1 MKPILHKKK
10 VIFIQLLQSPI
21 PPHCCCSFTKW
32 SDSRGV
38 NNHEKGMK
46 MHFLWPLTMRL
57 NVFWVSKN
65 QTAMLKWGN
74 EDIENKWRRCCVSLL
89 LLHHEW
95 RLRWNDCSTTVG
107 GTMTATEWGHVYTVW
122 NISYISPEK
131 QVPLQ
136 IGDAPKY
143 QSCSF
148 FLNCSNWGGQ
158 RTDWHG
164 LVLATLL
171 RRKRSWEDM
180 EGGWALHHMEYVRTF
195 GTFFRMASFI
205 TSAIVLNHHGCV
217 TVKANFAGDASR
229 ISVGN
234 MRRISLGNMRRIS
247 VQNMRGNSIIPDMS
261 FRPHLLNDLR
271 SLENNRGMSKVVN
284 MFFFF
289 H

>member
-1 MKPILHKKK
+1 
-10 VIFIQLLQSPI
+10 
-21 PPHCCCSFTKW
+21 
-32 SDSRGV
+32 
-38 NNHEKGMK
+38 
-46 MHFLWPLTMRL
+46 MHFLRPLTMRW

-122 NISYISPEK
+122 NISYVSPEK

-195 GTFFRMASFI
+195 GTFFRMAPFLHRQLSW
-205 TSAIVLNHHGCV
+205 TTMVVWPWKQTLQE
-217 TVKANFAGDASR
+217 
-229 ISVGN
+229 
-234 MRRISLGNMRRIS
+234 MRAEFLSEIWEE
-247 VQNMRGNSIIPDMS
+247 
-261 FRPHLLNDLR
+261 FLL
-271 SLENNRGMSKVVN
+271 EIWGEFPSKIWGETQ
-284 MFFFF
+284 
-289 H
+289 

>member
-1 MKPILHKKK
+1 MKAMLYKPVAVASWVAVALKWLQHHRRGDDDCDRVRTCIHCVEYFLHQPRKTSSSSDRGCPKIPIL
-10 VIFIQLLQSPI
+10 L
-21 PPHCCCSFTKW
+21 
-32 SDSRGV
+32 
-38 NNHEKGMK
+38 
-46 MHFLWPLTMRL
+46 
-57 NVFWVSKN
+57 
-65 QTAMLKWGN
+65 
-74 EDIENKWRRCCVSLL
+74 
-89 LLHHEW
+89 
-95 RLRWNDCSTTVG
+95 
-107 GTMTATEWGHVYTVW
+107 
-122 NISYISPEK
+122 
-131 QVPLQ
+131 
-136 IGDAPKY
+136 
-143 QSCSF
+143 F

-164 LVLATLL
+164 LLLATLL

-284 MFFFF
+284 MFFSLKRLLIYIWDYVFYGQPPSVF
-289 H
+289 YPTP